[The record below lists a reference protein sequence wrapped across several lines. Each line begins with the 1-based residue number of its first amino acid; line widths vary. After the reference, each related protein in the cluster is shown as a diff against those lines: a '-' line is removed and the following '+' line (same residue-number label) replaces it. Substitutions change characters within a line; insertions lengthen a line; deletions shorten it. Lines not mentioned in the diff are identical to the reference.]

1 MSSTI
6 LVSGATGTQGGAV
19 ARVLLEHGHS
29 VRAMTRRPDGDAA
42 RALSALGAEIV
53 AADFND
59 PATLRAAA
67 SGVDAVYAMGTPYE
81 SDAETE
87 ERQANALLDAA
98 VAAGVEFIVY
108 SSVASALD
116 DSKVPHFESKAR
128 VEQHLETLAVA
139 NTVVAPAMFTDNILA
154 PNNAES
160 LAAGRYA
167 FPVPADVR
175 VQKVA
180 ISDLAEFTALV
191 FDDPQRFTGQRI
203 ELASSD
209 ETGAG
214 VATALTHV
222 LGREIEYSEV
232 PLEAVEASGNED
244 LASMMRF
251 LRGHGYTVDIEAL
264 HAAYPEIGWHTVES
278 WAREQSW

>member
-19 ARVLLEHGHS
+19 ARALLNHGHS

-42 RALSALGAEIV
+42 RALTALGAEV
-53 AADFND
+53 VTADFD
-59 PATLRAAA
+59 DAESLRAAA
-67 SGVDAVYAMGTPYE
+67 SGVHAVYAMGTPYE

-98 VAAGVEFIVY
+98 VAAGVEFVVY

-116 DSKVPHFESKAR
+116 DSKVPHFDSKAR
-128 VEQHLETLAVA
+128 VEEHLGTLPVA
-139 NTVVAPAMFTDNILA
+139 HTVVAPAMFTDNILA
-154 PNNAES
+154 PNNVES

-175 VQKVA
+175 VQQVT

-191 FDDPQRFTGQRI
+191 FDDPQRFAGQRI
-203 ELASSD
+203 ELASSE
-209 ETGAG
+209 ETGAE
-214 VATALTHV
+214 VAAALTRV
-222 LGREIEYSEV
+222 LGREIAYSEI
-232 PLEAVEASGNED
+232 PLEAIEASGNDD
-244 LASMMRF
+244 LAAMMRF
-251 LRGHGYTVDIEAL
+251 FRERGYSIDIDAL
-264 HAAYPEIGWHTVES
+264 HAAYPEVGWHTVEN
-278 WAREQSW
+278 WAREQNW